1 MTAYH
6 AVMTDETG
14 CEFGVTID
22 AMDKPSALRI
32 LEENYPESRCVQLED
47 DNDTRER
54 EEAMYKRLAMEDDG
68 YFYEDEMDFY

>member
-6 AVMTDETG
+6 AVMKDETG
-14 CEFGVTID
+14 REFGVTID

-32 LEENYPESRCVQLED
+32 LTENYPESQCVQLED

-54 EEAMYKRLAMEDDG
+54 EEAMYRRVATEDDG
-68 YFYEDEMDFY
+68 YYEDEMDCY